1 VAAKQAD
8 RGEHARLVAEA
19 RAAAGLTQR
28 ELAEQVGVSPGAIG
42 RVEAGTLTLS
52 VDATATL
59 ATAVGADEALRQA
72 LLSSR
77 EGVARYRSRRR
88 GPSRSEFDELVERV
102 AKLEA
107 QLASGSPPAPGP

>member
-1 VAAKQAD
+1 VAAEQTE
-8 RGEHARLVAEA
+8 RGEHARLVVEA
-19 RAAAGLTQR
+19 RRAAGLTQR

-52 VDATATL
+52 SDATTAM

-77 EGVARYRSRRR
+77 EGVARARFRRR
-88 GPSRSEFDELVERV
+88 RPSRSEFDELVERV